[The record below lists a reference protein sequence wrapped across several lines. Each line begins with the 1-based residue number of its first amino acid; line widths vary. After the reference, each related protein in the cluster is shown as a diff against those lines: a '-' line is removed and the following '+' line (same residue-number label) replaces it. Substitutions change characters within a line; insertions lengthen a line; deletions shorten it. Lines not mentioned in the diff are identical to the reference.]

1 MDALDRLV
9 PYYRAFNRL
18 PFVVRRI
25 LLVMMFLGS
34 FVVGVKLRPY
44 SEDLGFAFLMSAL
57 FGLLWATGVWRLWKP
72 LAIILAIWL
81 RMNY

>member
-25 LLVMMFLGS
+25 LLVMTFLGS
-34 FVVGVKLRPY
+34 FVVGVKLFPHF
-44 SEDLGFAFLMSAL
+44 ENLGLMFLMIAW
-57 FGLLWATGVWRLWKP
+57 FGLVWSTGLWRLWKP